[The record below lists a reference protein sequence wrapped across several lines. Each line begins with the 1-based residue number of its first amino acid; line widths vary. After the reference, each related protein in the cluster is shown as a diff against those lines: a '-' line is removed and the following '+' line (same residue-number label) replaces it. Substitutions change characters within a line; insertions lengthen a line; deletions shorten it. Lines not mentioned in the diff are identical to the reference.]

1 MATNP
6 ELDSKLVENQ
16 QAQPA
21 PTVNLTVDVNELNI
35 IMGGLQELP
44 HRVVDPVLRNSSSR
58 LSPSWVNRKDNQC
71 RPLDL
76 VPSQ

>member
-21 PTVNLTVDVNELNI
+21 PTVTLTVDVNELNI

-44 HRVVDPVLRNSSSR
+44 HRIVDPVLKK
-58 LSPSWVNRKDNQC
+58 LFQQAQAQLGQPQG
-71 RPLDL
+71 
-76 VPSQ
+76 

>member
-21 PTVNLTVDVNELNI
+21 PEVTLNVNVNELNV

-44 HRVVDPVLRNSSSR
+44 HRMVDPILKK
-58 LSPSWVNRKDNQC
+58 LFQQAQAQLGQPQG
-71 RPLDL
+71 
-76 VPSQ
+76 

>member
-16 QAQPA
+16 QVPSV
-21 PTVNLTVDVNELNI
+21 TLTVDVNEFNV

-44 HRVVDPVLRNSSSR
+44 HRVVDPIL
-58 LSPSWVNRKDNQC
+58 KKIFQQAQ
-71 RPLDL
+71 
-76 VPSQ
+76 SQLKG

>member
-35 IMGGLQELP
+35 IMGVLQELP
-44 HRVVDPVLRNSSSR
+44 HRVVDPVLKK
-58 LSPSWVNRKDNQC
+58 LFQQAQAQLGQPQG
-71 RPLDL
+71 
-76 VPSQ
+76 